1 MYYFFVL
8 YTQFKVIFTL
18 CHFLPSTLANFF
30 IPVTIYSH
38 LNYLIFLPAISYMIM
53 SVAWSSF
60 WLIQCDVYS
69 ITHSQFDVQWSEI
82 RSVKLKMFGILDTK
96 IYNTTSVGTTICK
109 IFSQIINQLLYT
121 SESTLACRHSLFC
134 LKTHTLNLSSSL

>member
-1 MYYFFVL
+1 MSFSSF
-8 YTQFKVIFTL
+8 YTCKLFHPSNNLLSFKL
-18 CHFLPSTLANFF
+18 LNLPSSDILYDHVCCMKF
-30 IPVTIYSH
+30 
-38 LNYLIFLPAISYMIM
+38 
-53 SVAWSSF
+53 F

-134 LKTHTLNLSSSL
+134 LKTHTRNLSSSL